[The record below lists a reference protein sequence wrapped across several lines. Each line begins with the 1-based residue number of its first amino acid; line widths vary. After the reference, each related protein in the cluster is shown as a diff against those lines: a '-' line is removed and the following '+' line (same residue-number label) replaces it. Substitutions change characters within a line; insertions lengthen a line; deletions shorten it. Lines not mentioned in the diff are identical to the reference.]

1 MNKTTQTAPR
11 SNNRRALSPAQ
22 KRVLPLLPIFNA
34 CKAKG
39 LSCTDETRAARLY
52 AVNRYLCNFVQ
63 FDWIETSF
71 KELLPS
77 PAAITVLADAIE
89 GGALTW

>member
-1 MNKTTQTAPR
+1 MKHSTQTAAT
-11 SNNRRALSPAQ
+11 NRRPISDAQ

-39 LSCTDETRAARLY
+39 LPTNEESKAARLF
-52 AVNRYLCNFVQ
+52 AVNRYLCNFAGNG
-63 FDWIETSF
+63 FDWIENSF

-77 PAAITVLADAIE
+77 PAAITILADAIE
-89 GGALTW
+89 GNLLTW